1 MKKRATIV
9 ISGDVQDVGFRGT
22 IMRLAQK
29 ANLTGYVENLPNGTV
44 RAVCEGDEK
53 AIQGFVKKLDIQNS
67 DIIVEKIDVKWSKA
81 QEKFKYFEVKITNQ
95 GNEMF
100 QGFAT
105 AGRMLNKVSQ
115 NVDGVRTEVSSMHT
129 DMNTRFDTLDTKYG
143 EIGEKMTNLEHNIGD
158 LTWQIKRLVD
168 HVVGEDEKKHS
179 E

>member
-1 MKKRATIV
+1 VKKRATIV

-44 RAVCEGDEK
+44 RAVCEGEEK
-53 AIQGFVKKLDIQNS
+53 SIKGLIKKLDIRNG
-67 DIIVEKIDVKWSKA
+67 DIYVEKIEAKWSKV
-81 QEKFKYFEVKITNQ
+81 QGKFKYFEVKHSDL
-95 GNEMF
+95 GAEMF

-105 AGRMLNKVSQ
+105 AGRKLSAIDHNLGNKI
-115 NVDGVRTEVSSMHT
+115 EAMHL
-129 DMNTRFDTLDTKYG
+129 DMNTRFDTLDNKYG
-143 EIGEKMTNLEHNIGD
+143 EIGEKMTTLEHNIGD

-168 HVVGEDEKKHS
+168 HVVGEVKEKRS

>member
-1 MKKRATIV
+1 MKKRAEIT

-44 RAVCEGDEK
+44 RAVCEGEEK
-53 AIQGFVKKLDIQNS
+53 AIQGFVKKLDIHNS
-67 DIIVEKIDVKWSKA
+67 DIIVEKIDIKWSKV
-81 QEKFKYFEVKITNQ
+81 QGKFKYFEVKITNL

-115 NVDGVRTEVSSMHT
+115 NVDGVRTEVISMHT
-129 DMNTRFDTLDTKYG
+129 DMNIRFDTLDTKYG
-143 EIGEKMTNLEHNIGD
+143 EIGVKMSTLEHDISA
-158 LTWQIKRLVD
+158 LTRQITRLVD
-168 HVVGEDEKKHS
+168 HIVGEEEKKGS